1 MLKAIESTK
10 EDAPKFGQE
19 TNKDNLLVSSG
30 WNRER
35 HEDDKKVRKGGNKKK
50 TQKLFYKCS
59 IKQL

>member
-19 TNKDNLLVSSG
+19 NNKDNLLVGSG

-35 HEDDKKVRKGGNKKK
+35 LDDDKKVR
-50 TQKLFYKCS
+50 Y
-59 IKQL
+59 